1 MNANYWNDKA
11 DWLKAVRTGW
21 FNEDYIEFLVE
32 KVWKIQK
39 PVNVIDFGC
48 GYGYGDVAHY
58 LAQLL
63 QGDRPCGKLEPSY
76 LS

>member
-11 DWLKAVRTGW
+11 DWLKAMRTGW

-48 GYGYGDVAHY
+48 GYGYVG
-58 LAQLL
+58 LILL
-63 QGDRPCGKLEPSY
+63 IPMEIKL
-76 LS
+76 LIRGNTMH